1 MSSPDDNATWTLID
15 QEIGVWHLLERG
27 GELYLQARYSVGSVI
42 DTSVL
47 FLLNDD
53 ERAALDEGGYDYLGG
68 LARQVQ
74 QSGYPVGGESSPFHD
89 RDLYRG
95 PAQTPERE
103 RLWGEVW
110 AAIEGRQLRR
120 PTAFRYPRR
129 FELARRQAIG
139 DPPYLDVDEAR
150 EAYAAGNALAVISGD
165 DGSTVVPRWYLSI
178 SAKGFRFTLT
188 FYSDLG
194 SSIRQATWERDGDDL
209 RRVRTVDLF
218 HPDGDLGRNVPWINL
233 PYVDRVYAANGT
245 VTVTWSPPGRISGE
259 TEESRQRNRE
269 LPSFAAGPTHGQNGP
284 VHTVRGVPAVCQPV
298 PAFDA
303 WQPFVDASAPE
314 ELERFGPGALAA
326 AKAYSAARP

>member
-1 MSSPDDNATWTLID
+1 MTMSESGWTLID
-15 QEIGVWHLLERG
+15 QELGVWQLLEREG
-27 GELYLQARYSVGSVI
+27 VLHLQVRYSVGSAI
-42 DTSVL
+42 DTAVL
-47 FLLNDD
+47 FPLDDD
-53 ERAALDEGGYDYLGG
+53 ERAALDEGGYDYLAA

-74 QSGYPVGGESSPFHD
+74 SSGYPVGDESSPFHE
-89 RDLYRG
+89 RDLYG
-95 PAQTPERE
+95 GSAQTPERE
-103 RLWGEVW
+103 RLWDEVW
-110 AAIEGRQLRR
+110 AAIEGRQLHR
-120 PTAFRYPRR
+120 AAGFRYPRS

-150 EAYAAGNALAVISGD
+150 AAHAAGQALTVISSE
-165 DGSTVVPRWYLSI
+165 DGSNGTPQWYLRV

-194 SSIRQATWERDGDDL
+194 TSIRQVSWERDGDDV

-218 HPDGDLGRNVPWINL
+218 HPDGDPGRDVAWIDV

-269 LPSFAAGPTHGQNGP
+269 LPSFAAGPTHGENGP
-284 VHTVRGVPAVCQPV
+284 VHTVRGVPAVRQPV

-303 WQPFVDASAPE
+303 WQPLVDASAPE
-314 ELERFGPGALAA
+314 ELERFGPGALTA

>member
-1 MSSPDDNATWTLID
+1 M
-15 QEIGVWHLLERG
+15 HG
-27 GELYLQARYSVGSVI
+27 GCRLDASALVR
-42 DTSVL
+42 L
-47 FLLNDD
+47 D
-53 ERAALDEGGYDYLGG
+53 EAECTALDAGGYDYLGS
-68 LARQVQ
+68 LAREIEA
-74 QSGYPVGGESSPFHD
+74 SAPWLAESPFHA
-89 RDLYRG
+89 RDLYQQ
-95 PAQTPERE
+95 PDQK
-103 RLWGEVW
+103 RLWDEVW
-110 AAIEGRQLRR
+110 AAIKGRPLHR
-120 PTAFRYPRR
+120 AAGFRYPRS

-150 EAYAAGNALAVISGD
+150 AAHAVGQALTVISSE
-165 DGSTVVPRWYLSI
+165 DGSNGTPRWYLRV

-194 SSIRQATWERDGDDL
+194 TSIRQVTWERDGDDL

-218 HPDGDLGRNVPWINL
+218 HPDGDPGRDVAWIDL

-269 LPSFAAGPTHGQNGP
+269 LPPFAAGPTHGQNGP
-284 VHTVRGVPAVCQPV
+284 VHTVRGVPAVRQSV

-303 WQPFVDASAPE
+303 WQPLVDASAPE